1 MTTPNENSATPDPAR
16 DPNSV
21 WGRASYRKS
30 IAPVGSNALASPA
43 PGVAGAARH
52 RGVPGHQDA
61 TEGGPHPEG
70 GLPHT
75 CHTAY
80 CEHAAPPK
88 PHVRQR
94 ERLRDEHKRM
104 RQPSCR
110 MNDDEYQLLVRAASA
125 CRMSVASFLA
135 YAALKAAR
143 DLDRTAAEIATEREV
158 LTELFAV
165 RRHLGQIGNNL
176 NQVAKA
182 TNAGADVPHTR
193 AVLDA
198 VHRAAKRVETFTQH
212 YLDTENHVS

>member
-1 MTTPNENSATPDPAR
+1 
-16 DPNSV
+16 
-21 WGRASYRKS
+21 
-30 IAPVGSNALASPA
+30 
-43 PGVAGAARH
+43 
-52 RGVPGHQDA
+52 
-61 TEGGPHPEG
+61 
-70 GLPHT
+70 
-75 CHTAY
+75 
-80 CEHAAPPK
+80 
-88 PHVRQR
+88 
-94 ERLRDEHKRM
+94 M

-125 CRMSVASFLA
+125 CRMSVAAFLA
-135 YAALKAAR
+135 HAALKAAR

-182 TNAGADVPHTR
+182 TNAGADVPYAR

-212 YLDTENHVS
+212 YLTTENHAA